1 LTSTAVASAKVGLVP
16 APDYVATIRRVYGQG
31 RLLLPGVS
39 TVVVRTDLEPGRIHL
54 LLTRRSD
61 TGRWSL
67 PAGILEL
74 SEQPAAAALRE
85 LLEETRITAQVERL
99 ALLTTDPDV
108 VYPNGD
114 TCQFVSMCFRCR
126 YVSGEA
132 EVGDEESTE
141 VAWFPADGLPEEL
154 SAIQKRRIRCALE
167 DRDDCIFD
175 L

>member
-1 LTSTAVASAKVGLVP
+1 MPTPEYIAA
-16 APDYVATIRRVYGQG
+16 IRRVYGQG

-39 TVVVRTDLEPGRIHL
+39 AVVIRDDLEPGRVHL

-67 PAGILEL
+67 PAGIVEPF
-74 SEQPAAAALRE
+74 EQPAASILRE
-85 LLEETRITAQVERL
+85 LEEETRITAEVERL
-99 ALLTTDPDV
+99 ALLRTDPDV

-114 TCQFVSMCFRCR
+114 RCQFVAMCFRCR

-132 EVGDEESTE
+132 QVGDEESTE
-141 VAWFPADGLPEEL
+141 VAWFAADELPDEL
-154 SAIQKRRIRCALE
+154 TDIQQRRIRCALE
-167 DRDDCIFD
+167 DRNDCVFD

>member
-1 LTSTAVASAKVGLVP
+1 VP
-16 APDYVATIRRVYGQG
+16 TPDYIATIRRAYGPG

-39 TVVVRTDLEPGRIHL
+39 TVVVRTDLEPGQIHL
-54 LLTRRSD
+54 LLTKRSD

-67 PAGILEL
+67 PAGIVEP
-74 SEQPAAAALRE
+74 SEQPAVAALRE

-126 YVSGEA
+126 YVAGEA
-132 EVGDEESTE
+132 QVGDEESID
-141 VAWFPADGLPEEL
+141 VAWFAADELPEEL
-154 SAIQKRRIRCALE
+154 SDIQRRRIRCALE
-167 DRDDCIFD
+167 DRDDCVFD

>member
-1 LTSTAVASAKVGLVP
+1 MPTPEYIAA
-16 APDYVATIRRVYGQG
+16 IRRVYGQG

-39 TVVVRTDLEPGRIHL
+39 AVVIRDDLEPGRVHL

-67 PAGILEL
+67 PAGIVEPF
-74 SEQPAAAALRE
+74 EQPAVSMLRE
-85 LLEETRITAQVERL
+85 LVEETRITAEVERL
-99 ALLTTDPDV
+99 ALLRTDPDV

-114 TCQFVSMCFRCR
+114 RCQFIAMCFRCR

-132 EVGDEESTE
+132 QVGDEESTE
-141 VAWFPADGLPEEL
+141 VAWFAADELPDEL
-154 SAIQKRRIRCALE
+154 TDIQQRRIHCALE
-167 DRDDCIFD
+167 DRNDCVFD

>member
-1 LTSTAVASAKVGLVP
+1 LVP
-16 APDYVATIRRVYGQG
+16 IPDYVAAIRRVYGQG

-39 TVVVRTDLEPGRIHL
+39 TVVVRTDLEPGRVHL
-54 LLTRRSD
+54 LLARRSD

-67 PAGILEL
+67 PAGIVEP

-85 LLEETRITAQVERL
+85 LLEETRITALVERL
-99 ALLTTDPDV
+99 VLLTTDPDV

-114 TCQFVSMCFRCR
+114 MCQFVSMCFRCH

-132 EVGDEESTE
+132 QVGDEESAE
-141 VAWFPADGLPEEL
+141 VAWFPADEPPEEL
-154 SAIQKRRIRCALE
+154 DEIDRRRVRCALE

-175 L
+175 V

>member
-1 LTSTAVASAKVGLVP
+1 MPTPEYIAA
-16 APDYVATIRRVYGQG
+16 IRRVYGQG

-39 TVVVRTDLEPGRIHL
+39 AVVVRDDLEPGRVHL

-67 PAGILEL
+67 PAGIVEPF
-74 SEQPAAAALRE
+74 EQPAAAMLRE
-85 LLEETRITAQVERL
+85 LAEETRITAEVERL
-99 ALLTTDPDV
+99 ALLRTDPDV

-114 TCQFVSMCFRCR
+114 RCQFIAMCFRCR

-132 EVGDEESTE
+132 QVGDEESTE
-141 VAWFPADGLPEEL
+141 VAWFAADELPDDL
-154 SAIQKRRIRCALE
+154 TDIQQRRIRCALE
-167 DRDDCIFD
+167 DRNDCVFD

>member
-1 LTSTAVASAKVGLVP
+1 VPTPEYITA
-16 APDYVATIRRVYGQG
+16 IRRVYGQG

-39 TVVVRTDLEPGRIHL
+39 AVVIRNDLEPGRVHL

-67 PAGILEL
+67 PAGIVEPF
-74 SEQPAAAALRE
+74 EQPAASILRE
-85 LLEETRITAQVERL
+85 LEEETRITAEVERL
-99 ALLTTDPDV
+99 ALLRTDPDV

-114 TCQFVSMCFRCR
+114 RCQFVAMCFRCR

-132 EVGDEESTE
+132 QVGDEESTE
-141 VAWFPADGLPEEL
+141 VAWFAADELPDEL
-154 SAIQKRRIRCALE
+154 SDIQQRRIRCALE
-167 DRDDCIFD
+167 DRNDCVFD

>member
-1 LTSTAVASAKVGLVP
+1 VP
-16 APDYVATIRRVYGQG
+16 TPEYIAAIRRVYGQG

-39 TVVVRTDLEPGRIHL
+39 AVVIRDDLEPGRVHL

-67 PAGILEL
+67 PAGIVEPF
-74 SEQPAAAALRE
+74 EQPAASMLRE
-85 LLEETRITAQVERL
+85 LAEETRITAEVERL
-99 ALLTTDPDV
+99 ALLRTDPDV

-114 TCQFVSMCFRCR
+114 RCQFIAMCFRCR

-132 EVGDEESTE
+132 QVGDEESTE
-141 VAWFPADGLPEEL
+141 VAWFAADELPAEL
-154 SAIQKRRIRCALE
+154 TDIQQRRIRCALE
-167 DRDDCIFD
+167 DRNDCVFD

>member
-1 LTSTAVASAKVGLVP
+1 MPT
-16 APDYVATIRRVYGQG
+16 PDYIAAIRRAYGQG

-39 TVVVRTDLEPGRIHL
+39 VVVLRDDLELAGTHL

-67 PAGILEL
+67 PAGIVEPF
-74 SEQPAAAALRE
+74 EQPATAALRE
-85 LLEETRITAQVERL
+85 LLEETRITAEVERL

-132 EVGDEESTE
+132 QVGDEESTE
-141 VAWFPADGLPEEL
+141 VAWFPAQELPDDL
-154 SAIQKRRIRCALE
+154 SDIQRRRIECALQ
-167 DRDDCIFD
+167 DRDDCVFD
-175 L
+175 V

>member
-1 LTSTAVASAKVGLVP
+1 LVP
-16 APDYVATIRRVYGQG
+16 TPDYIATIRQMYGHG

-39 TVVVRTDLEPGRIHL
+39 TVVVRNDLEPGQIHL

-67 PAGILEL
+67 PAGIVEP

-85 LLEETRITAQVERL
+85 LLEETRITAHVERL
-99 ALLTTDPDV
+99 ALVTTDPDV

-114 TCQFVSMCFRCR
+114 TCQFVSMCFSCR

-132 EVGDEESTE
+132 QVGDEESTE
-141 VAWFPADGLPEEL
+141 VSWFAANELPEDL
-154 SAIQKRRIRCALE
+154 DDIQMRRIRCALE
-167 DRDDCIFD
+167 DREDCVFD

>member
-1 LTSTAVASAKVGLVP
+1 MPT
-16 APDYVATIRRVYGQG
+16 PDYIAAIRHVYGQG

-39 TVVVRTDLEPGRIHL
+39 AVVLRTDLEPGRVHI

-67 PAGILEL
+67 PAGIVEPF
-74 SEQPAAAALRE
+74 EQPAAAILRE
-85 LLEETRITAQVERL
+85 LLEETRITADVERL
-99 ALLTTDPDV
+99 ALLRTDPDV

-114 TCQFVSMCFRCR
+114 RCQFVAMCFRCR

-132 EVGDEESTE
+132 QVGDEESTE
-141 VAWFPADGLPEEL
+141 VAWFPADDLPDEL
-154 SAIQKRRIRCALE
+154 TDIQVRRIRCALE
-167 DRDDCIFD
+167 DRDACVFD

>member
-1 LTSTAVASAKVGLVP
+1 MP
-16 APDYVATIRRVYGQG
+16 IPDHIAAIRRAYGQG

-39 TVVVRTDLEPGRIHL
+39 AVVLRDDLEPARVHL

-67 PAGILEL
+67 PAGIVEP
-74 SEQPAAAALRE
+74 SEQPAATALRE
-85 LLEETRITAQVERL
+85 LLEETRITAEVERL
-99 ALLTTDPDV
+99 VLLTTDPDV
-108 VYPNGD
+108 IYPNGD

-132 EVGDEESTE
+132 QVGDEESTE
-141 VAWFPADGLPEEL
+141 VGWFRADEVPHEL
-154 SAIQKRRIRCALE
+154 SDIQRRRIQCALQ
-167 DRDDCIFD
+167 DRADCVFD

>member
-1 LTSTAVASAKVGLVP
+1 MPTPEYIAA
-16 APDYVATIRRVYGQG
+16 IRRVYGQG

-39 TVVVRTDLEPGRIHL
+39 AVVIRDDLEPGRVHL

-67 PAGILEL
+67 PAGIVEPF
-74 SEQPAAAALRE
+74 EQPAASMLRE
-85 LLEETRITAQVERL
+85 LEEETRITAEVERL
-99 ALLTTDPDV
+99 ALLRTDPDV

-114 TCQFVSMCFRCR
+114 RCQFIAMCFRCR

-132 EVGDEESTE
+132 QVGDEESTE
-141 VAWFPADGLPEEL
+141 VAWFAADALPDEL
-154 SAIQKRRIRCALE
+154 TDVQQRRIRCALE
-167 DRDDCIFD
+167 DRNDCVFD

>member
-1 LTSTAVASAKVGLVP
+1 MP
-16 APDYVATIRRVYGQG
+16 IPDYVAAIRRVYGQG

-67 PAGILEL
+67 PAGIVEP

-85 LLEETRITAQVERL
+85 LLEETRITALVERL

-114 TCQFVSMCFRCR
+114 TSQFVSMCFRCR

-132 EVGDEESTE
+132 QVGDEESTE
-141 VAWFPADGLPEEL
+141 VAWFPADELPEEL
-154 SAIQKRRIRCALE
+154 DEIDRRRVSCALE

-175 L
+175 F

>member
-1 LTSTAVASAKVGLVP
+1 MPT
-16 APDYVATIRRVYGQG
+16 PDYIARIRRVYGQG

-39 TVVVRTDLEPGRIHL
+39 AVVLRRDLEAGHVHL

-67 PAGILEL
+67 PAGIVEPF
-74 SEQPAAAALRE
+74 EQPAAAALRE
-85 LLEETRITAQVERL
+85 LLEETRITAEAERL

-114 TCQFVSMCFRCR
+114 CCQFVSMCFRCR

-132 EVGDEESTE
+132 QVGDEESTE
-141 VAWFPADGLPEEL
+141 VAWFRVDDLPDDV
-154 SAIQKRRIRCALE
+154 SDIQRRRIHCALQDRE
-167 DRDDCIFD
+167 DCVFD
-175 L
+175 V

>member
-1 LTSTAVASAKVGLVP
+1 LVST
-16 APDYVATIRRVYGQG
+16 PDYIAAIRRAYGQG

-39 TVVVRTDLEPGRIHL
+39 AVVLRDDLEPGRLHL

-67 PAGILEL
+67 PAGIVEPF
-74 SEQPAAAALRE
+74 EQPAAAMLRE
-85 LLEETRITAQVERL
+85 LLEETRVTAEVERL
-99 ALLTTDPDV
+99 ALLRTDPDV

-114 TCQFVSMCFRCR
+114 VCQFVAMCFRCR

-132 EVGDEESTE
+132 QVGDEESTE
-141 VAWFPADGLPEEL
+141 VAWFPADQLPDEL
-154 SAIQKRRIRCALE
+154 TAIQKRRIQCALE
-167 DRDDCIFD
+167 DRADCVLD

>member
-1 LTSTAVASAKVGLVP
+1 LVP
-16 APDYVATIRRVYGQG
+16 TPDYIAAIRRAYGQG

-39 TVVVRTDLEPGRIHL
+39 VVVLRGDLEPDRVHL

-67 PAGILEL
+67 PAGIVEP
-74 SEQPAAAALRE
+74 SEQPATAALRE
-85 LLEETRITAQVERL
+85 LLEETRVTAEVERL

-132 EVGDEESTE
+132 QVGDEESTE
-141 VAWFPADGLPEEL
+141 VAWFRADELPDDL
-154 SAIQKRRIRCALE
+154 IDIQRRRIKCALQ
-167 DRDDCIFD
+167 DRDDCVFD
-175 L
+175 V

>member
-1 LTSTAVASAKVGLVP
+1 MAT
-16 APDYVATIRRVYGQG
+16 PDYIAAIRRVYGPG

-39 TVVVRTDLEPGRIHL
+39 AVVLRTDLEPGRMHL

-67 PAGILEL
+67 PAGIVEPF
-74 SEQPAAAALRE
+74 EQPAAAILRE
-85 LLEETRITAQVERL
+85 LLEETRITAEVERL
-99 ALLTTDPDV
+99 ALLRTDPDV

-114 TCQFVSMCFRCR
+114 RCQFVAMCFRCR
-126 YVSGEA
+126 YLSGEA

-141 VAWFPADGLPEEL
+141 VAWFPADELPDEL
-154 SAIQKRRIRCALE
+154 TDIQIRRIRCALE
-167 DRDDCIFD
+167 DRDDCVFD

>member
-1 LTSTAVASAKVGLVP
+1 LVP
-16 APDYVATIRRVYGQG
+16 TPDYIAAIRRTYGRG
-31 RLLLPGVS
+31 RLLLPAVS
-39 TVVVRTDLEPGRIHL
+39 AVVLRADLEPGEVHL

-67 PAGILEL
+67 PAGIVEPF
-74 SEQPAAAALRE
+74 EQPAASILRE

-99 ALLTTDPDV
+99 VLLTTDPDV

-126 YVSGEA
+126 YLAGEA
-132 EVGDEESTE
+132 QVGDEESTE
-141 VAWFPADGLPEEL
+141 VAWFSAGELPEL
-154 SAIQKRRIRCALE
+154 SDIQRRRISCALE
-167 DRDDCIFD
+167 DRDDCVFD

>member
-1 LTSTAVASAKVGLVP
+1 VPTPEYITA
-16 APDYVATIRRVYGQG
+16 IRRVYGQG

-39 TVVVRTDLEPGRIHL
+39 AVVIRNDLEPGRVHL

-67 PAGILEL
+67 PAGIVEPF
-74 SEQPAAAALRE
+74 EQPAASLLRE
-85 LLEETRITAQVERL
+85 LEEETRITAEVERL
-99 ALLTTDPDV
+99 ALLRTDPDV

-114 TCQFVSMCFRCR
+114 RCQFIAMCFRCR

-132 EVGDEESTE
+132 QVGDEESTE
-141 VAWFPADGLPEEL
+141 VAWFAADELPDEL
-154 SAIQKRRIRCALE
+154 TDIQQRRIRCALE
-167 DRDDCIFD
+167 DRNDCIFD

>member
-1 LTSTAVASAKVGLVP
+1 VP
-16 APDYVATIRRVYGQG
+16 TPEYIAAIRRVYGQG

-39 TVVVRTDLEPGRIHL
+39 AVVIRDDLEPGRVHL

-67 PAGILEL
+67 PAGIVEPF
-74 SEQPAAAALRE
+74 EQPAASMLRE
-85 LLEETRITAQVERL
+85 LEEETRVTAEVERL
-99 ALLTTDPDV
+99 ALLRTDPDV

-114 TCQFVSMCFRCR
+114 RCQFIAMCFRCR

-132 EVGDEESTE
+132 QVGDEESTE
-141 VAWFPADGLPEEL
+141 VAWFAADDLPDEL
-154 SAIQKRRIRCALE
+154 TDIQQRRIRCALE
-167 DRDDCIFD
+167 DRNDCVFD

>member
-1 LTSTAVASAKVGLVP
+1 MPTPEYITA
-16 APDYVATIRRVYGQG
+16 IRRVYGQG

-39 TVVVRTDLEPGRIHL
+39 AVVIRNDLEPGRVHL

-67 PAGILEL
+67 PAGIVEPF
-74 SEQPAAAALRE
+74 EQPAASLLRE
-85 LLEETRITAQVERL
+85 LEEETRITAEVERL
-99 ALLTTDPDV
+99 ALLRTDPDV

-114 TCQFVSMCFRCR
+114 RCQFVAMCFRCR

-132 EVGDEESTE
+132 QVGDEESTE
-141 VAWFPADGLPEEL
+141 VAWFAADELPDEL
-154 SAIQKRRIRCALE
+154 SDIQQRRIRCALE
-167 DRDDCIFD
+167 DRNDCVFD

>member
-1 LTSTAVASAKVGLVP
+1 
-16 APDYVATIRRVYGQG
+16 
-31 RLLLPGVS
+31 
-39 TVVVRTDLEPGRIHL
+39 
-54 LLTRRSD
+54 
-61 TGRWSL
+61 L
-67 PAGILEL
+67 PAGIVEP

-85 LLEETRITAQVERL
+85 LLEETRITAHVERL

-132 EVGDEESTE
+132 QVGDEESTE
-141 VAWFPADGLPEEL
+141 VSWFAASELPEDL
-154 SAIQKRRIRCALE
+154 GDIQIRRICCALE
-167 DRDDCIFD
+167 DRDDCVFD